1 MEELILRALGA
12 GLLVAM
18 ITGPMGCFVIWQ
30 RMAYFGD
37 TLAHSALLGIA
48 LSLLLAIDTGL
59 TVLVGAICIAL
70 LLAWMET
77 SRQLPLDTVLGMV
90 AHVTLA
96 AGVILLGLTQQGQI
110 DWLAYLF
117 GDLLAVSW
125 RQVLQTALLGG
136 VVLALVCACWSK
148 FVALAVDSDLAQ
160 AEGLAVKRY
169 QTVLLVL
176 MAITATTAMQVVG
189 VLLVTALL
197 IIPAAAAR
205 HIAKTPAQMALFASF
220 IGCLGVLAGVAASY
234 YADIAAGPAI
244 VVASFCLYLLTSLKR
259 A

>member
-12 GLLVAM
+12 GLLVAL

-48 LSLLLAIDTGL
+48 LSLLLAVDTGL

-70 LLAWMET
+70 LLAWMESN
-77 SRQLPLDTVLGMV
+77 SRIPLDTVLGMV
-90 AHVTLA
+90 AHVALA
-96 AGVILLGLTQQGQI
+96 GGVILLGLTQQGQI

-117 GDLLAVSW
+117 GDLLAVNW
-125 RQVLQTALLGG
+125 RQVLQTALLGAL
-136 VVLALVCACWSK
+136 VLAVVIACWRK
-148 FVALAVDSDLAQ
+148 FVALAVDRDLAQ

-169 QTVLLVL
+169 QTLLLVL
-176 MAITATTAMQVVG
+176 MAITVTTAMQIVG

-205 HIAKTPAQMALFASF
+205 HLANTPGQMAVFASI

-244 VVASFCLYLLTSLKR
+244 VVASFTIYLLASLR
-259 A
+259 RT

>member
-1 MEELILRALGA
+1 MEELILRALSA
-12 GLLVAM
+12 GLLVAV

-48 LSLLLAIDTGL
+48 LSLLLAIDTNL
-59 TVLVGAICIAL
+59 TVLVGGICIAL
-70 LLAWMET
+70 LLAWTESS
-77 SRQLPLDTVLGMV
+77 SRIPLDTVLGMV
-90 AHVTLA
+90 AHVALA
-96 AGVILLGLTQQGQI
+96 GGVILMGLTQQGQI

-125 RQVLQTALLGG
+125 REVIQTALLGG
-136 VVLALVCACWSK
+136 VVLTTVVVCWRK
-148 FVALAVDSDLAQ
+148 FVALAVDRDLAQ
-160 AEGLAVKRY
+160 AEGLAVRRY
-169 QTVLLVL
+169 QTLLLVL
-176 MAITATTAMQVVG
+176 MAITATTAMQIVG

-205 HIAKTPAQMALFASF
+205 QLASTPSQMAVYASI

-234 YADIAAGPAI
+234 FADIATGPAI
-244 VVASFCLYLLTSLKR
+244 VVASFAIYLLASLKR
-259 A
+259 S

>member
-77 SRQLPLDTVLGMV
+77 SRRLPLDTVLGMV

-169 QTVLLVL
+169 QTLLLIL

-205 HIAKTPAQMALFASF
+205 QLAKTPAQMAVFASI

-234 YADIAAGPAI
+234 HADIAAGPAI
-244 VVASFCLYLLTSLKR
+244 VVASFCLYLLASLKR